1 MEINIS
7 AAELEVIRVL
17 WREERPLTFAEI
29 RGGLTDKAEWS
40 RSTVQ
45 TLVVR
50 LRDKGMINASS
61 QYMALYTPN
70 VTEQDYVQA
79 EGHTFLNRL
88 FNGNA
93 KSFVSALC
101 RNGELSQDDIDELRG
116 FFDVEET
123 RE

>member
-7 AAELEVIRVL
+7 AAELEVMRVL

-101 RNGELSQDDIDELRG
+101 RSGELSQDDIDELRG